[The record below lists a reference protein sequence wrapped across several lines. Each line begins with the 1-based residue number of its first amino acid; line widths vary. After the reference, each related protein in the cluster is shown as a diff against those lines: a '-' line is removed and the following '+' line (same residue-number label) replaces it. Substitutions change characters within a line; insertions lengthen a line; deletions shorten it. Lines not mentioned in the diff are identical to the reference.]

1 VKAIGWFIE
10 EYGIAQVSINL
21 TNINITPVHV
31 AFDECVKS
39 ASSRGMRVTG
49 SELVGLIPLKAMLDA
64 GKYFL
69 IKQQLSAGVSDEEL
83 IRLAV
88 KSLGLDDLT
97 PFDPDKKIIE
107 YMLHDS
113 TKDKLVRMNLR
124 EFANETASESPA
136 PGGGSIAAYMG
147 ALGISLG
154 TMVANL
160 SAHKKGW
167 ESRWEEFSKWA
178 EKGQRI
184 KDELLRMV
192 DEDTRAFNRI
202 MESFSLPKNSD
213 VEKKARTKAIQ
224 DATINAIEVPL
235 RVMELAYESFDVI
248 EAMAKEGN
256 PNSVSDAGVGA
267 LCARSAV
274 LGAYLNVTINVAA
287 LHDEDVKNTFVIT
300 AETLKQKA
308 IARENEI
315 LKTVMDKINSL

>member
-1 VKAIGWFIE
+1 
-10 EYGIAQVSINL
+10 
-21 TNINITPVHV
+21 
-31 AFDECVKS
+31 
-39 ASSRGMRVTG
+39 
-49 SELVGLIPLKAMLDA
+49 
-64 GKYFL
+64 
-69 IKQQLSAGVSDEEL
+69 
-83 IRLAV
+83 
-88 KSLGLDDLT
+88 
-97 PFDPDKKIIE
+97 
-107 YMLHDS
+107 
-113 TKDKLVRMNLR
+113 
-124 EFANETASESPA
+124 
-136 PGGGSIAAYMG
+136 
-147 ALGISLG
+147 
-154 TMVANL
+154 MVANL

-184 KDELLRMV
+184 KDELLKLV

-213 VEKKARTKAIQ
+213 EEKKSRTRAIQ
-224 DATINAIEVPL
+224 DATMNAIEVPL
-235 RVMELAYESFDVI
+235 RVMELAFESFDLI